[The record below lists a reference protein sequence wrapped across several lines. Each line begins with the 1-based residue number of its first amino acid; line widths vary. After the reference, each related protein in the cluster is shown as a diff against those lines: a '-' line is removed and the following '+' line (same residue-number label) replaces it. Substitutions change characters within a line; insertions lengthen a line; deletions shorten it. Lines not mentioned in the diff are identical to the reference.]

1 MPGSSSCE
9 DPNLSLL
16 KE

>member
-1 MPGSSSCE
+1 MPGSFSCE